1 MRHDGNTTTD
11 RDAQLVERRRLP
23 SSEVSE
29 VGERDLAPR
38 LRRLIRLVD
47 DGDPIGIDS
56 DRSVEEITD
65 GQRDDHA
72 HSRSWTDDEA
82 REIRQRRIVLPAFG
96 TVTTLRRGY
105 RFQVPSAPSS
115 RVRIADVT
123 GHGNE
128 P

>member
-65 GQRDDHA
+65 GQRMIMRTPGLGPTMRPG
-72 HSRSWTDDEA
+72 RSDKD
-82 REIRQRRIVLPAFG
+82 G
-96 TVTTLRRGY
+96 
-105 RFQVPSAPSS
+105 
-115 RVRIADVT
+115 
-123 GHGNE
+123 
-128 P
+128 